1 MTSRSGLCF
10 GSLQMGEALSAPPPS
25 GSRLWPRRGKGEAAG
40 ASLQK
45 EYFGCGGC
53 GAGGSPAVCPAPA
66 RRSVSKRCAYP
77 RFHVAPALCA
87 AQPGAPRPPPSVGR
101 AGGVVRAARV
111 TACSSRGASTGLSV
125 TAPECAARTARRG
138 PLALA
143 KRCPRNLSP
152 SQSPATDHSSPRP
165 PCHLAA
171 VNAETMDAGAA
182 PQKHSRCRSC
192 CCRHRAGA
200 GRRAGAPLLLA
211 RVGAALGDGGV
222 AVPEPHAG
230 LSCFFSPFGHP
241 CAGGIAAGQAERS
254 KAL

>member
-1 MTSRSGLCF
+1 M
-10 GSLQMGEALSAPPPS
+10 
-25 GSRLWPRRGKGEAAG
+25 
-40 ASLQK
+40 
-45 EYFGCGGC
+45 
-53 GAGGSPAVCPAPA
+53 
-66 RRSVSKRCAYP
+66 
-77 RFHVAPALCA
+77 
-87 AQPGAPRPPPSVGR
+87 
-101 AGGVVRAARV
+101 VRAARV

-138 PLALA
+138 PPALA

-152 SQSPATDHSSPRP
+152 SQSPATDHPSPRP

-211 RVGAALGDGGV
+211 RVGVPLGEGGL
-222 AVPEPHAG
+222 AVPEPQAG
-230 LSCFFSPFGHP
+230 LSCFFFPFGHP
-241 CAGGIAAGQAERS
+241 CAGGIAAGQAERGPRLS
-254 KAL
+254 RWPQVPDEGSERYPLQTFLSRFQDGVLLGL

>member
-1 MTSRSGLCF
+1 M
-10 GSLQMGEALSAPPPS
+10 
-25 GSRLWPRRGKGEAAG
+25 
-40 ASLQK
+40 
-45 EYFGCGGC
+45 
-53 GAGGSPAVCPAPA
+53 
-66 RRSVSKRCAYP
+66 
-77 RFHVAPALCA
+77 
-87 AQPGAPRPPPSVGR
+87 
-101 AGGVVRAARV
+101 

-125 TAPECAARTARRG
+125 TVPECAARTARRG
-138 PLALA
+138 PPALA

-152 SQSPATDHSSPRP
+152 SQSPATDHPSPRP

-211 RVGAALGDGGV
+211 PGRGCAPGGGTCGSR
-222 AVPEPHAG
+222 AHAG

-241 CAGGIAAGQAERS
+241 CAGGIAAGQAERGPRLS
-254 KAL
+254 RWPQVPDEGSEHYPLQTFLSRFQDGVLLGL